1 MASGQSVMLVS
12 RVVSALSVS
21 ASLTVGLSPNLL
33 VHVLKLIPVKL
44 HEYVHILN
52 ATEVQ

>member
-21 ASLTVGLSPNLL
+21 ASLT
-33 VHVLKLIPVKL
+33 PVSKSSGPCA
-44 HEYVHILN
+44 EIN
-52 ATEVQ
+52 TGEAA